1 MEGNVYD
8 LTYYKIPFISLK
20 DSTQQ
25 QIYVDVD
32 FLVYWQHFTWW
43 QNIGHMV
50 LLWTFTS
57 SLNMKHRTSHLP
69 SCLSTSQ
76 E

>member
-1 MEGNVYD
+1 MEGNAYD

-32 FLVYWQHFTWW
+32 FLVYWQHFT
-43 QNIGHMV
+43 
-50 LLWTFTS
+50 
-57 SLNMKHRTSHLP
+57 
-69 SCLSTSQ
+69 
-76 E
+76 

>member
-25 QIYVDVD
+25 QIYVVVD
-32 FLVYWQHFTWW
+32 FLVYWQHFT
-43 QNIGHMV
+43 
-50 LLWTFTS
+50 
-57 SLNMKHRTSHLP
+57 
-69 SCLSTSQ
+69 
-76 E
+76 

>member
-32 FLVYWQHFTWW
+32 FLVTD
-43 QNIGHMV
+43 NT
-50 LLWTFTS
+50 LLS
-57 SLNMKHRTSHLP
+57 DRTSDTWSRCGHLQA
-69 SCLSTSQ
+69 LST
-76 E
+76 